1 MFEDRIA
8 ALNKEETEMPLPYEK
23 RIYTVDE
30 IQDILGIGRN
40 AAYNLVKSG
49 VFHSVRIGGN
59 IRISK
64 KSFDRWLGFQREVQ
78 ALVDSFEKWYD
89 NQLHYRKVDGTPPG
103 KNWTGITFS
112 VREVAEMLGISDSNV
127 YGLLKKKV
135 FRTARVGQATR
146 IYKDSF
152 EEWYQSQTYYNKAD
166 VHKEVIDG

>member
-8 ALNKEETEMPLPYEK
+8 ALNKGEAEIPLPYEK

-64 KSFDRWLGFQREVQ
+64 KSFDEWL
-78 ALVDSFEKWYD
+78 D
-89 NQLHYRKVDGTPPG
+89 NEMNSCQVCE
-103 KNWTGITFS
+103 S
-112 VREVAEMLGISDSNV
+112 V
-127 YGLLKKKV
+127 
-135 FRTARVGQATR
+135 
-146 IYKDSF
+146 
-152 EEWYQSQTYYNKAD
+152 
-166 VHKEVIDG
+166 